1 MIASNLDLLL
11 PPALIQACD
20 LGADTDAV
28 KSRIEQAK
36 QAERDEIASTAAK
49 EEARTTAVSAAL
61 VAGKSAFA
69 SQEYEEAERQFGIAL
84 INNAENRV
92 DVLCN
97 RAACSL
103 KLKRYADAQADAA
116 EAINFEPSSVKA
128 HYRLACAYQGWGKLD
143 SALRVCRAAL
153 ELNPLS
159 TQLTKV
165 CSHHR
170 ASNCPLAK
178 TAVLLAVYA
187 QRYATRFLPPGC
199 TDAGRARGGRKVS
212 STLPADATSGYRHQ
226 SRRQEHQHS
235 QELEQAQDD
244 GHSRATLRRRRR
256 PRNAGCLGR
265 TDRRQWEA
273 VQLPVSGQ
281 LLRCS
286 R

>member
-159 TQLTKV
+159 TQLTKMLAELEEAEK
-165 CSHHR
+165 SAAHSQPTPPAATGTNHDGKSTST
-170 ASNCPLAK
+170 AKSSNKPKTTATLEPLS
-178 TAVLLAVYA
+178 
-187 QRYATRFLPPGC
+187 
-199 TDAGRARGGRKVS
+199 D
-212 STLPADATSGYRHQ
+212 ADAALAMLAASGAQIGGSGKQFNFQ
-226 SRRQEHQHS
+226 SAANYS
-235 QELEQAQDD
+235 DA
-244 GHSRATLRRRRR
+244 
-256 PRNAGCLGR
+256 
-265 TDRRQWEA
+265 
-273 VQLPVSGQ
+273 PVDVS
-281 LLRCS
+281 
-286 R
+286 